1 MAVTLEHVRDIFK
14 DLENG
19 DGAGFFEH
27 VADNVDWTVEGT
39 HPLAGHYGSKS
50 DFRATR
56 LISSGS
62 SYRKVRSSRGTHI
75 GKWRLGGS

>member
-1 MAVTLEHVRDIFK
+1 MATTLERVFEVFRSPED
-14 DLENG
+14 G
-19 DGAGFFEH
+19 DGAAFFDH
-27 VADNVDWTVEGT
+27 VADNVVEGT